1 MNIQRILL
9 ILGKGVLIILAIIL
23 TLALLTLAVVYFGFL
38 NKNDRKLINL
48 NAQTIKQGDNNR
60 KYRVYMPRGYDK
72 SKSYPML
79 MMIHGYRDY
88 GRLMGLYTGAASLAE
103 RENLILVLPEGSK
116 KKGILMPKSWNAT
129 ICCDEA
135 HDQKLEDSKLL
146 FNITKQIEANYSV
159 DTKKEYVAGFSNGAM
174 MTQRLVVD
182 YPDQY
187 KAMAVVG
194 GAIGGYNGL
203 IGPPDKSIN
212 ALFINGEKDTTV
224 PPKGRETDDG
234 YEWLPR
240 SRMIGA
246 WTKDCT
252 ESDKTDDDIKTLVKY
267 SGCDNGSVV
276 EAELYHKLA
285 HTWPGARHRHRQD
298 DIAYGTERMWQFFKS
313 I

>member
-1 MNIQRILL
+1 MKIHKLLL
-9 ILGKGVLIILAIIL
+9 ILGKGALVILAIVIAL
-23 TLALLTLAVVYFGFL
+23 VLLALVVIYFGFL

-48 NAQTIKQGDNNR
+48 DAQTIKQNDTDR
-60 KYRVYMPRGYDK
+60 KYRVYVPRDYDK

-116 KKGILMPKSWNAT
+116 EKGIFMPKSWNAT

-135 HDQKLEDSKLL
+135 RGQKLEDSKLL
-146 FNITKQIEANYSV
+146 FDITKQIEADFSI

-203 IGPPDKSIN
+203 IGPPNKSIN
-212 ALFINGEKDTTV
+212 ALFINGEKDMTV

-240 SRMIGA
+240 SRMINA
-246 WTKDCT
+246 WTEGCK
-252 ESDKTDDDIKTLVKY
+252 ESNETDDETKILVKY
-267 SGCDNGSVV
+267 SGCDDGSVV
-276 EAELYHKLA
+276 EAELYHELA

-313 I
+313 L